1 MEKNEIVQA
10 MNEQTGKEEKL
21 MQPDIER
28 DVAAS
33 SMKRQILVVDD
44 NCDAAES
51 LAAVLEFMG
60 NKTRWTHD
68 GSEALRVAAESTPE
82 VMLIDIG
89 MPGMNG
95 YELAR
100 AVRSKPWGTEVVLIA
115 LTGWGQDDDRRQ
127 AREAGFDAHILKPA
141 DPTELERLLQS
152 LMPAAA

>member
-1 MEKNEIVQA
+1 
-10 MNEQTGKEEKL
+10 
-21 MQPDIER
+21 MQQGVDR
-28 DVAAS
+28 DAAANFAN
-33 SMKRQILVVDD
+33 RQILVVDD

-51 LAAVLEFMG
+51 LAAVLEVMG
-60 NKTRWTHD
+60 NRTRWAHD
-68 GSEALRVAAESTPE
+68 GDEALQIAAGFAPN
-82 VMLIDIG
+82 VMFIDIG

>member
-1 MEKNEIVQA
+1 
-10 MNEQTGKEEKL
+10 
-21 MQPDIER
+21 
-28 DVAAS
+28 
-33 SMKRQILVVDD
+33 
-44 NCDAAES
+44 
-51 LAAVLEFMG
+51 
-60 NKTRWTHD
+60 
-68 GSEALRVAAESTPE
+68 

-100 AVRSKPWGTEVVLIA
+100 AVRSKPWGTEVILIA
-115 LTGWGQDDDRRQ
+115 LTGWGQDEDRRQ